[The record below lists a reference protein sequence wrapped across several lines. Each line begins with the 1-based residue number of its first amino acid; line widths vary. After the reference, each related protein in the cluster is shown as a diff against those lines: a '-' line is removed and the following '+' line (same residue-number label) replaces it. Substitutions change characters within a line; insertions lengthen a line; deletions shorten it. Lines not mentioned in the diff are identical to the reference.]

1 MMSDDDCS
9 ISETLPE
16 LTEAVNAAS
25 LELLP
30 IKSRNKYNYAYSR
43 FMDYRTNKN
52 VTSFSE
58 NVVMAYFLELGSK
71 INSSTLWANYSM
83 LKATLAIR
91 HDVDISEYSKLR
103 AFLKQQAH
111 AYKPKKSKI
120 LTKEE
125 INKFIQEAPDKEY
138 LMIKVAVIFGIS
150 GACRMD
156 ELVKM
161 TVQDIQD
168 LLSKLLVTIPDSK
181 TNTSRSFIVIVIVI
195 QIKLLVWKIFNKIM
209 LLVPK
214 FFQFSI
220 LVLIV
225 K

>member
-120 LTKEE
+120 ITKEE
-125 INKFIQEAPDKEY
+125 INKFIQDAPDKEY

-150 GACRMD
+150 GACTMD

-161 TVQDIQD
+161 TLQDIQD

>member
-9 ISETLPE
+9 ISGTPPE

-30 IKSRNKYNYAYSR
+30 VKSRNKYNYAYNR

-52 VTSFSE
+52 VISFSE
-58 NVVMAYFLELGSK
+58 NSFLELGSK
-71 INSSTLWANYSM
+71 MKSSTLWANYSM
-83 LKATLAIR
+83 LKATLTIR
-91 HDVDISEYSKLR
+91 HDVDISKYSKIR
-103 AFLKQQAH
+103 AFLKRQAH

-125 INKFIQEAPDKEY
+125 INKFIKEAPDKEY

-181 TNTSRSFIVIVIVI
+181 TNTSRSFIVNEMYLNLYRKYVSLRPRDMNTTRFFLSTKMKKV
-195 QIKLLVWKIFNKIM
+195 VNK
-209 LLVPK
+209 
-214 FFQFSI
+214 
-220 LVLIV
+220 
-225 K
+225 

>member
-30 IKSRNKYNYAYSR
+30 VKSRNKYNYVYNR

-71 INSSTLWANYSM
+71 MNSSTLWANCSM

-103 AFLKQQAH
+103 AFLKQAH

-195 QIKLLVWKIFNKIM
+195 QIKLLVWKIFKKTM